1 MTNYIKPL
9 LDTRGWKEAEKIIQ
23 QTITDL
29 KNEEIDESL
38 DAKEYKIV
46 SLGKRDAVKHIQ
58 VLLNKIKNSGEL
70 TNIQI
75 SYK

>member
-70 TNIQI
+70 TNKQI